1 MSVIRPEIVKEL
13 GQILPPGQIM
23 TDEPMADHCSFRT
36 GGPADLL
43 LRAGTAAQLTA
54 VLTLLRGA
62 DVPVFLLGRGT
73 NLLVGDGGFRGA
85 VVTMTDTGGKPVTDT
100 TDQPL
105 PAEEDPGAGALNR
118 ISVQGRQ
125 LTAGAGTTLQKIALT
140 AAAHGLSGLEF
151 AAGIPGS
158 VGGGIVMNAGA
169 YGGEMREQ
177 MEFGYRTS
185 VLKRIRAAVTEAVFT
200 LEEDDPEAI
209 RARIRE
215 MAMKRRDKQPLE
227 YPSAG
232 STFKRPEGYFAGK
245 LIMDAG
251 LRGYRCG
258 DAQVSENTQRPPRF
272 CRSSR
277 MSAAGSMRIPE
288 SGCRER
294 SFVWE
299 NSEGAGAP
307 EPPVEERRKLCHFLE
322 TSGHR
327 SPGSSRDLPTAGW
340 RSWPCCWPC
349 PLLLPGLRRRASGWK
364 SARIKGQQAE
374 NALLY

>member
-1 MSVIRPEIVKEL
+1 MSVIRPELIKEL

-23 TDEPMADHCSFRT
+23 TEEPMADHCSFRT

-62 DVPVFLLGRGT
+62 GVPVFLLGRGT

-169 YGGEMREQ
+169 YGGEMRQCVSAVTMLPMEGDAAEPFTYTGEQ

-185 VLKRIRAAVTEAVFT
+185 VLKRIRAAVTEAVFI

-258 DAQVSENTQRPPRF
+258 DAQVSEKHCGFVINRGHATSAQILQVIEDVSRRVYEDTGILLQREVICLGEF
-272 CRSSR
+272 
-277 MSAAGSMRIPE
+277 
-288 SGCRER
+288 
-294 SFVWE
+294 
-299 NSEGAGAP
+299 
-307 EPPVEERRKLCHFLE
+307 
-322 TSGHR
+322 
-327 SPGSSRDLPTAGW
+327 
-340 RSWPCCWPC
+340 
-349 PLLLPGLRRRASGWK
+349 
-364 SARIKGQQAE
+364 
-374 NALLY
+374 

>member
-1 MSVIRPEIVKEL
+1 MSVIRPELIKEL

-23 TDEPMADHCSFRT
+23 TEEPMADHCSFRT

-43 LRAGTAAQLTA
+43 LRAGTAAQLTG
-54 VLTLLRGA
+54 VLALLRGA
-62 DVPVFLLGRGT
+62 GVPVFLLGRGT

-105 PAEEDPGAGALNR
+105 P
-118 ISVQGRQ
+118 
-125 LTAGAGTTLQKIALT
+125 AGTTLQKIALT

-169 YGGEMREQ
+169 YGGEMRQCVSAVTMLPMEGDASEPFTYTGEQ

-251 LRGYRCG
+251 LRGY
-258 DAQVSENTQRPPRF
+258 
-272 CRSSR
+272 
-277 MSAAGSMRIPE
+277 I
-288 SGCRER
+288 
-294 SFVWE
+294 
-299 NSEGAGAP
+299 
-307 EPPVEERRKLCHFLE
+307 
-322 TSGHR
+322 
-327 SPGSSRDLPTAGW
+327 
-340 RSWPCCWPC
+340 
-349 PLLLPGLRRRASGWK
+349 
-364 SARIKGQQAE
+364 
-374 NALLY
+374 